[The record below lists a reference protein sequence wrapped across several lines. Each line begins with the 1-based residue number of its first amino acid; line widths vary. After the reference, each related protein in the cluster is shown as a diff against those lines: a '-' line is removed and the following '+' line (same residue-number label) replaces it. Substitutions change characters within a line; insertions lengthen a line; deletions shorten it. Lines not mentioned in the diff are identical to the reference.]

1 MSGKN
6 MGCQESGGQEPPKCF
21 QVSHKGDGDFFFFFI
36 IGHGCPQ
43 LRDNLP
49 HGLRT

>member
-6 MGCQESGGQEPPKCF
+6 VRCQESGGQELPKCF
-21 QVSHKGDGDFFFFFI
+21 LVSHKGDGDFFFLI
-36 IGHGCPQ
+36 MGRDCSQ
-43 LRDNLP
+43 LWDNLP